1 MECIFCRIAAGQ
13 SETNFVYQDPAV
25 VAFRDLN
32 PQAPVHVLIIP
43 RQHLTRVSD
52 VKAEDLKIFGDI
64 HRAAQKIAAQE
75 KIAGGFRLITNN
87 GPDAGQTVDHLHYHL
102 LGGRGMKWPPG

>member
-1 MECIFCRIAAGQ
+1 MDCIFCTIAAGQ
-13 SETNFVYQDPAV
+13 LGTKFVYQDPAV

-43 RQHLTRVSD
+43 RRHVARVSD
-52 VKAEDLKIFGDI
+52 VKAEDLNIFVDI
-64 HRAAQKIAAQE
+64 HRAAQIIADQE
-75 KIAGGFRLITNN
+75 KISSGFRLITNN

-102 LGGRGMKWPPG
+102 LAGRHMKWPPG